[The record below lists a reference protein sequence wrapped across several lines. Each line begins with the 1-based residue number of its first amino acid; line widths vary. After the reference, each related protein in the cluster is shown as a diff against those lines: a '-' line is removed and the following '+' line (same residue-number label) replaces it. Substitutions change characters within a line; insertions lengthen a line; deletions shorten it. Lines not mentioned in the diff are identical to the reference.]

1 MPVPILTPAAICFR
15 PYKTNGGTLF
25 LPVARCSLSLL
36 KMMMILFL
44 FFGGRAGQGY
54 PYSLNPGW
62 KLTRCVS
69 DRAIEGMVASAV
81 LEITVRN

>member
-25 LPVARCSLSLL
+25 LPVTRCSLLL

-44 FFGGRAGQGY
+44 FFGGREGQGY
-54 PYSLNPGW
+54 PYSLNP
-62 KLTRCVS
+62 
-69 DRAIEGMVASAV
+69 
-81 LEITVRN
+81 